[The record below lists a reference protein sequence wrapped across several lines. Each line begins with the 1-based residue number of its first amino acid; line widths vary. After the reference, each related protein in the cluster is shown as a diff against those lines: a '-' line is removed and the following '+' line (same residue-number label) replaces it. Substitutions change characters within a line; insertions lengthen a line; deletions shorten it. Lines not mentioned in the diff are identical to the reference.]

1 MVFIKNNPVF
11 DNIRDCT
18 LKAALLAPLL
28 YPLKTS
34 DNTGFSD
41 IFRRSINGILD
52 RNGLTLSKIPIS

>member
-1 MVFIKNNPVF
+1 MVLIKNNPVF
-11 DNIRDCT
+11 ENIRDCT

-41 IFRRSINGILD
+41 IFMRSINGILD
-52 RNGLTLSKIPIS
+52 PNGLTSSKIPVS